1 MLIEESLNSKYKG
14 LAWEE
19 EEDVDGAA
27 KAHQLNKRLLDHFR
41 VLAANN
47 EETDEV
53 AKDSI
58 LFALL
63 LCRPRMCCVMEQF
76 RNVCA
81 LSECSIL
88 FVKVALIDLF
98 CSRLTCST

>member
-1 MLIEESLNSKYKG
+1 MLIEESLSSKYKG

-19 EEDVDGAA
+19 DAVDGIT
-27 KAHQLNKRLLDHFR
+27 KEYQLNKSLLDHFR

-47 EETDEV
+47 EDTDKV
-53 AKDSI
+53 VNDSI
-58 LFALL
+58 LFAVL

-76 RNVCA
+76 RKHGVM
-81 LSECSIL
+81 
-88 FVKVALIDLF
+88 FTTVDLIDLF